1 MNNEFSKEQ
10 LERFKQEHKD
20 LDEEIVS
27 LSNMEASDDLHIHR
41 LKKKKLLLKDQIK
54 ILDSRLMPNIIA

>member
-1 MNNEFSKEQ
+1 MNDEFLKEQ

-20 LDEEIVS
+20 LDVQITS
-27 LSNMEASDDLHIHR
+27 LANIETSDDLHIHR

-54 ILDSRLMPNIIA
+54 ILESRLMPNIIA

>member
-1 MNNEFSKEQ
+1 MDNEFLKEQ

-20 LDEEIVS
+20 LDRQIAS
-27 LSNMEASDDLHIHR
+27 LASMETSDDLHIHR

-54 ILDSRLMPNIIA
+54 ILESRLFLLVD